1 MILSILKKII
11 GSKNNR
17 DLRRIRK
24 TVAEINSL
32 EESLK
37 LFSDKDLREKTNQF
51 RDRLASGEQLDEMLA
66 EAFATVRETSRR
78 VLAMRHF
85 DVQLIGGITLH
96 EGRIAEMRTGEGK
109 TLAAT
114 LSAYLNALPAKGV
127 HIITVNDYLAKR
139 DAQWMLPLYRALG
152 LSLGVIQSHRGGN
165 EASSFYCSADDENGL
180 TVSTRKEAYAADITY
195 GTNNEFGFDY
205 LRDNMAVSSEQ
216 LVQGELF
223 YSVIDEVDSILVD
236 EARTPLIIS
245 GKVSD
250 STKWYSDFTRIVKG
264 MKRDVHYE
272 IDEAKKQ
279 VHTTEVGVEYVESK
293 LGIKNLYENTQTN
306 FIHYLTATL
315 RAKTIFTKDVDY
327 IIADGQI
334 KIVDEFT
341 GRVLEGR
348 RYSDGLHQ
356 ALEAKENVKIQDEN
370 QTLASI
376 TYQNYFRMYENLAG
390 MTGTAKTEEEEF
402 VQIYNLE
409 VVEIPTNLPIQRSDQ
424 QDAVYKT
431 NSAKLDAVIE
441 DIKLRN
447 TKGQPILLGTVSV
460 EASEEISKLLTSKGI
475 VHNVLNAK
483 NHEEEANIV
492 AQAGRLG
499 AVTVATNMAGRG
511 VDIKLGGNPEDMAI
525 QLQIKENQQDN
536 PNFLKT
542 KIVEFES
549 KVEKEKQDVLELGG
563 LYVLGTERHESR
575 RIDNQL
581 RGRSGRQG
589 DPGESRFYISLQDDL
604 MRRFQGERIES
615 IMNKLNLPDEE
626 RIEQSMVTKSIER
639 AQAQVESLNFEIRK
653 NVLKFDQVL
662 NQQRD
667 VIYKWRRELLRSESI
682 HDLIEGWFEDVV
694 DLISKNIENYKKS
707 YESLDQFKDLVEN
720 ELSELLSD
728 AAKNKLFQNLEIND
742 NLDIEKSLKDLF
754 YDNEKQDE
762 NNFWNLARGSAL
774 SFIDQ
779 SWKDHLA
786 EMDYLRSGI
795 GLRAM
800 GQRDPLVEYQ
810 NEGYD
815 LFEELIDNVKFSVI
829 RILLNFDK
837 NLIVQKEKNID
848 DNVKE
853 KTITK
858 DKIGRNDPCYCGSG
872 KKYKKCGMVDACIKK
887 S

>member
-1 MILSILKKII
+1 MSIFKRVLSV
-11 GSKNNR
+11 GSGKLVSELN
-17 DLRRIRK
+17 D
-24 TVAEINSL
+24 VVQAINDK
-32 EESLK
+32 EKEFE
-37 LFSDKDLREKTNQF
+37 LFSDEEIKLNFQELSKKLNGDPQSIEV
-51 RDRLASGEQLDEMLA
+51 
-66 EAFATVRETSRR
+66 EAFAYIREAAKRT
-78 VLAMRHF
+78 LGQRHY
-85 DVQLIGGITLH
+85 DVQLFGGLVLL
-96 EGRIAEMRTGEGK
+96 RNKIAEMKTGEGK
-109 TLAAT
+109 TLVST
-114 LSAYLNALPAKGV
+114 LPISLMALFKKGV
-127 HIITVNDYLAKR
+127 HVVTVNEYLAKR
-139 DAQWMLPLYRALG
+139 DAEWMSPIYNFLG
-152 LSLGVIQSHRGGN
+152 LEV
-165 EASSFYCSADDENGL
+165 GL
-180 TVSTRKEAYAADITY
+180 IHSNQDPAEKNQAYKKDITY

-205 LRDNMAVSSEQ
+205 LRDNMAISREQ

-250 STKWYSDFTRIVKG
+250 STKWYSEFTKIVKG
-264 MKRDVHYE
+264 MKRDIHYE

-279 VHTTEVGVEYVESK
+279 VHTTELGVEYVESK
-293 LGIKNLYENTQTN
+293 LGISNLYENTKTN

-315 RAKTIFTKDVDY
+315 RAKTIYLKDVDY
-327 IIADGQI
+327 IIEDGQI

-409 VVEIPTNLPIQRSDQ
+409 VVEIPTNLPVQRVDQ

-431 NSAKLDAVIE
+431 NKAKLEAVIE
-441 DIKLRN
+441 DIRIRN
-447 TKGQPILLGTVSV
+447 QNGQPILLGTVSV
-460 EASEEISKLLTSKGI
+460 EASEEISKILTSKGI
-475 VHNVLNAK
+475 IHNVLNAK
-483 NHEEEANIV
+483 NHEQEANII
-492 AQAGRLG
+492 AQAGKLG

-511 VDIKLGGNPEDMAI
+511 VDIKLGGNADEMAL
-525 QLQIKENQQDN
+525 QLQIKEEKLEN
-536 PNFLKT
+536 PNYLIS
-542 KIVEFES
+542 KIKELEDN
-549 KVEKEKQDVLELGG
+549 VEKEKDKVLSLGG

-589 DPGESRFYISLQDDL
+589 DPGESRFYISLQDEL

-615 IMNKLNLPDEE
+615 IMNKLNLPDDE

-667 VIYKWRRELLRSESI
+667 VIYKWRRELLRSENISS
-682 HDLIEGWFEDVV
+682 LIEGWLSDVLETV
-694 DLISKNIENYKKS
+694 ANNIESFKKS
-707 YESLDQFKDLVEN
+707 YDNLEHFNELVEN
-720 ELSELLSD
+720 ELGELLSD
-728 AAKNKLFQNLEIND
+728 LVRSKFLKNLEIND
-742 NLDIEKSLKDLF
+742 DLDIYKDLENLF
-754 YDNEKQDE
+754 YDNENQDKE
-762 NNFWNLARGSAL
+762 NFWRLARGSAL

-779 SWKDHLA
+779 SWKDHLS

-815 LFEELIDNVKFSVI
+815 LFEELINNVKFSVI

-837 NLIVQKEKNID
+837 TFIVQKEKNID
-848 DNVKE
+848 DNVKD
-853 KTITK
+853 KVIAK

-872 KKYKKCGMVDACIKK
+872 KKFKKCGLVDKCIKK

>member
-1 MILSILKKII
+1 MSIFKRVLSV
-11 GSKNNR
+11 GSGKLVSELN
-17 DLRRIRK
+17 D
-24 TVAEINSL
+24 VVQAINDK
-32 EESLK
+32 EKEFE
-37 LFSDKDLREKTNQF
+37 LFSDEEIKLNFQELSKKLNGDPQSIEV
-51 RDRLASGEQLDEMLA
+51 
-66 EAFATVRETSRR
+66 EAFAYIREAAKRT
-78 VLAMRHF
+78 LGQRHY
-85 DVQLIGGITLH
+85 DVQLFGGLVLL
-96 EGRIAEMRTGEGK
+96 RNKIAEMKTGEGK
-109 TLAAT
+109 TLVST
-114 LSAYLNALPAKGV
+114 LPISLMALFKKGV
-127 HIITVNDYLAKR
+127 HVVTVNEYLAKR
-139 DAQWMLPLYRALG
+139 DAEWMSPIYNFLG
-152 LSLGVIQSHRGGN
+152 LEV
-165 EASSFYCSADDENGL
+165 GL
-180 TVSTRKEAYAADITY
+180 IHSNQDPAEKNQAYKKDITY

-205 LRDNMAVSSEQ
+205 LRDNMAISREQ

-250 STKWYSDFTRIVKG
+250 STKWYSEFTKIVKG
-264 MKRDVHYE
+264 MKRDIHYE

-279 VHTTEVGVEYVESK
+279 VHTTELGVEYVESK
-293 LGIKNLYENTQTN
+293 LGISNLYENTKTN

-315 RAKTIFTKDVDY
+315 RAKTIYLKDVDY
-327 IIADGQI
+327 IIEDGQI

-409 VVEIPTNLPIQRSDQ
+409 VVEIPTNLPVQRVDQ

-431 NSAKLDAVIE
+431 NKAKLEAVIE
-441 DIKLRN
+441 DIRIRN
-447 TKGQPILLGTVSV
+447 QNGQPILLGTVSV
-460 EASEEISKLLTSKGI
+460 EASEEISKILTSKGI
-475 VHNVLNAK
+475 IHNVLNAK
-483 NHEEEANIV
+483 NHEQEANII
-492 AQAGRLG
+492 AQAGKLG

-511 VDIKLGGNPEDMAI
+511 VDIKLGGNADEMAL
-525 QLQIKENQQDN
+525 QLQIKEEKLEN
-536 PNFLKT
+536 PNYLIS
-542 KIVEFES
+542 KIKELEDN
-549 KVEKEKQDVLELGG
+549 VEKEKEKVLSLGG

-589 DPGESRFYISLQDDL
+589 DPGESRFYISLQDEL

-615 IMNKLNLPDEE
+615 IMNKLNLPDDE

-667 VIYKWRRELLRSESI
+667 VIYKWRRELLRSENISS
-682 HDLIEGWFEDVV
+682 LIEGWLSDVLETV
-694 DLISKNIENYKKS
+694 ANNIESFKKS
-707 YESLDQFKDLVEN
+707 YDNLEHFNELVEN
-720 ELSELLSD
+720 ELGELLSD
-728 AAKNKLFQNLEIND
+728 LVRSKFLKNLEIND
-742 NLDIEKSLKDLF
+742 DLDIYKDLENLF
-754 YDNEKQDE
+754 YDNENQDKE
-762 NNFWNLARGSAL
+762 NFWRLARGSAL

-779 SWKDHLA
+779 SWKDHLS

-815 LFEELIDNVKFSVI
+815 LFEELINNVKFSVI

-837 NLIVQKEKNID
+837 TFIVQKENNID
-848 DNVKE
+848 DNVKD
-853 KTITK
+853 KVIAK

-872 KKYKKCGMVDACIKK
+872 KKFKKCGLVDKCIKK

>member
-1 MILSILKKII
+1 MSIFKKVLSVGSGKLASELNNIVDAINDKEQEFEKLSDEEIKTNFQNLSNQLTDSPLSIE
-11 GSKNNR
+11 
-17 DLRRIRK
+17 
-24 TVAEINSL
+24 V
-32 EESLK
+32 
-37 LFSDKDLREKTNQF
+37 
-51 RDRLASGEQLDEMLA
+51 
-66 EAFATVRETSRR
+66 EAFAYTREAAKRTIGQ
-78 VLAMRHF
+78 RHY
-85 DVQLIGGITLH
+85 DVQIFGGLVLLRNKIT
-96 EGRIAEMRTGEGK
+96 EMKTGEGK
-109 TLAAT
+109 TLVST
-114 LSAYLNALPAKGV
+114 LPISLMALFKKGV
-127 HIITVNDYLAKR
+127 HVVTVNEYLAKR
-139 DAQWMLPLYRALG
+139 DAEWMSPIYDFLG
-152 LSLGVIQSHRGGN
+152 LEV
-165 EASSFYCSADDENGL
+165 GL
-180 TVSTRKEAYAADITY
+180 IHSNQEPVDKALAYKKDITY

-205 LRDNMAVSSEQ
+205 LRDNMAVASEQ
-216 LVQGELF
+216 LVQGDLF

-279 VHTTEVGVEYVESK
+279 VHTTEAGVEYVESK
-293 LGIKNLYENTQTN
+293 LGITNLYENTQTN

-327 IIADGQI
+327 IVSDGQI

-409 VVEIPTNLPIQRSDQ
+409 VIEIPTNLPIQRMDQ

-441 DIKLRN
+441 DIKIRN
-447 TKGQPILLGTVSV
+447 NNGQPILLGTVSV
-460 EASEEISKLLTSKGI
+460 EASEEISKILTSKGI

-483 NHEEEANIV
+483 NHEQEANII

-511 VDIKLGGNPEDMAI
+511 VDIKLGGNPEEMAI

-536 PNFLKT
+536 PSFLKS
-542 KIVEFES
+542 KILEFES
-549 KVEKEKQDVLELGG
+549 KVEQEKQDVLALGG

-682 HDLIEGWFEDVV
+682 HELIQGWFEDVI
-694 DLISKNIENYKKS
+694 DIISKNIENYKKS
-707 YESLDQFKDLVEN
+707 YESLNQFRDLVEN

-728 AAKNKLFQNLEIND
+728 SSKNKLFQNLEIND
-742 NLDIEKSLKDLF
+742 NLDIEKSLKNLF

-829 RILLNFDK
+829 RLLLNFDK
-837 NLIVQKEKNID
+837 NLIVKKENNIGD
-848 DNVKE
+848 KVED
-853 KTITK
+853 KTIIK

-872 KKYKKCGMVDACIKK
+872 KKYKKCGMVNACIKK

>member
-1 MILSILKKII
+1 MSIFKKVLSV
-11 GSKNNR
+11 GSGKLASELN
-17 DLRRIRK
+17 D
-24 TVAEINSL
+24 VVQAINDK
-32 EESLK
+32 EKEFE
-37 LFSDKDLREKTNQF
+37 LFSDEEIKVNFQDLSKKLNGDPQNIEV
-51 RDRLASGEQLDEMLA
+51 
-66 EAFATVRETSRR
+66 EAFAYIREAAKRT
-78 VLAMRHF
+78 LGQRHY
-85 DVQLIGGITLH
+85 DVQIFGGLVLL
-96 EGRIAEMRTGEGK
+96 RNKIAEMKTGEGK
-109 TLAAT
+109 TLVST
-114 LSAYLNALPAKGV
+114 LPISLMALFKKGV
-127 HIITVNDYLAKR
+127 HVVTVNDYLAKR
-139 DAQWMLPLYRALG
+139 DAEWMSPIYNFLG
-152 LSLGVIQSHRGGN
+152 LEV
-165 EASSFYCSADDENGL
+165 GL
-180 TVSTRKEAYAADITY
+180 IHSNQDPEEKNKAYKKDITY

-205 LRDNMAVSSEQ
+205 LRDNMAISSEQ

-250 STKWYSDFTRIVKG
+250 STKWYSEFTKIVKG
-264 MKRDVHYE
+264 MKRDIHYE

-279 VHTTEVGVEYVESK
+279 VHTTEIGVEYVESK
-293 LGIKNLYENTQTN
+293 LGISNLYENTKTN
-306 FIHYLTATL
+306 FIHYLTSTL
-315 RAKTIFTKDVDY
+315 RAKTIFVKDVDY
-327 IIADGQI
+327 IVADGQI

-409 VVEIPTNLPIQRSDQ
+409 VVEIPTNLPIQRTDQ

-431 NSAKLDAVIE
+431 NKAKLDAVIQ
-441 DIKLRN
+441 DIQLRN
-447 TKGQPILLGTVSV
+447 QNGQPILLGTVSV
-460 EASEEISKLLTSKGI
+460 EASEEISKILTSKGI

-483 NHEEEANIV
+483 NHEQEANII
-492 AQAGRLG
+492 AQAGKLG

-511 VDIKLGGNPEDMAI
+511 VDIKLGGNPEEMAL
-525 QLQIKENQQDN
+525 QLQINENELDN
-536 PNFLKT
+536 TNYLKS
-542 KIVEFES
+542 KILELEES
-549 KVEKEKQDVLELGG
+549 VEKEKEEVLSLGG

-589 DPGESRFYISLQDDL
+589 DPGESRFYISLQDEL

-667 VIYKWRRELLRSESI
+667 VIYKWRRELLRSENI
-682 HDLIEGWFEDVV
+682 NELIESWLEDV
-694 DLISKNIENYKKS
+694 LEIIANNIESYKKS
-707 YESLDQFKDLVEN
+707 YENPEHFNELVDN

-728 AAKNKLFQNLEIND
+728 SVKSKFLKDIEIND
-742 NLDIEKSLKDLF
+742 NLDIFKDLENLF
-754 YDNEKQDE
+754 DYNKKQDSD
-762 NNFWNLARGSAL
+762 NFWNLARGSAL

-779 SWKDHLA
+779 SWKDHLS

-815 LFEELIDNVKFSVI
+815 LFEELINNVKFSVI

-837 NLIVQKEKNID
+837 TLIVQKEKNID

-853 KTITK
+853 KVITK

-872 KKYKKCGMVDACIKK
+872 KKYKKCGLVNKCIKK

>member
-1 MILSILKKII
+1 MSIFKKVLSVGSGKLASELNTIVDEINDKEQEFEKLSDEEIKTNFQNLSNQLKDSPLSIE
-11 GSKNNR
+11 
-17 DLRRIRK
+17 
-24 TVAEINSL
+24 V
-32 EESLK
+32 
-37 LFSDKDLREKTNQF
+37 
-51 RDRLASGEQLDEMLA
+51 
-66 EAFATVRETSRR
+66 EAFAYTREAAKRTIGQ
-78 VLAMRHF
+78 RHY
-85 DVQLIGGITLH
+85 DVQIFGGLVLLRNKIT
-96 EGRIAEMRTGEGK
+96 EMKTGEGK
-109 TLAAT
+109 TLVST
-114 LSAYLNALPAKGV
+114 LPISLMALFKKGV
-127 HIITVNDYLAKR
+127 HVVTVNEYLAKR
-139 DAQWMLPLYRALG
+139 DAEWMSPIYEFLG
-152 LSLGVIQSHRGGN
+152 LKV
-165 EASSFYCSADDENGL
+165 GL
-180 TVSTRKEAYAADITY
+180 IYSNQDPQDKAAAYKKDITY

-264 MKRDVHYE
+264 MKRDIHYE

-279 VHTTEVGVEYVESK
+279 VHTTEAGVEYVESK
-293 LGIKNLYENTQTN
+293 LGITNLYENTQTN

-327 IIADGQI
+327 IVADGQI

-390 MTGTAKTEEEEF
+390 MTGTAKTEEDELI
-402 VQIYNLE
+402 QIYNLE
-409 VVEIPTNLPIQRSDQ
+409 VIDIPTNVPIARDDK

-431 NSAKLDAVIE
+431 RKAKINAVIE
-441 DIKLRN
+441 DINDRN
-447 TKGQPILLGTVSV
+447 KEGQPILLGTVSV
-460 EASEEISKLLTSKGI
+460 ESSEELSKALTNKGI
-475 VHNVLNAK
+475 KHSVLNAK
-483 NHEEEANIV
+483 NHEQEASIV

-499 AVTVATNMAGRG
+499 SVTVATNMAGRG
-511 VDIKLGGNPEDMAI
+511 VDIKLGGNPEEMAFLTAKNENKLEDDKY
-525 QLQIKENQQDN
+525 LQQ
-536 PNFLKT
+536 KT
-542 KIVEFES
+542 DEY
-549 KVEKEKQDVLELGG
+549 EKQSIEEKNKVLSLGG

-589 DPGESRFYISLQDDL
+589 DPGESRFYISLEDDL
-604 MRRFQGERIES
+604 MRRFQGERIQS
-615 IMNKLNLPDEE
+615 IMDKLNLPDEE
-626 RIEQSMVTKSIER
+626 RIEQNMVTKSIER

-662 NQQRD
+662 NQQRE
-667 VIYKWRRELLRSESI
+667 VIYKWRRNLLTSADISDLLNEWFQDIKENVSQNVEL
-682 HDLIEGWFEDVV
+682 H
-694 DLISKNIENYKKS
+694 KKS
-707 YESLDQFKDLVEN
+707 YESLEQFKDQVDE
-720 ELSELLSD
+720 ELNELLSED
-728 AAKNKLFQNLEIND
+728 NKNELLSNLKIDDSLNIGENLEALFIKN
-742 NLDIEKSLKDLF
+742 EQKDSM
-754 YDNEKQDE
+754 
-762 NNFWNLARGSAL
+762 NFWNLARAAAL

-779 SWKDHLA
+779 TWKNHLS

-810 NEGYD
+810 KEGYD
-815 LFEELIDNVKFSVI
+815 LFEELIFNVKTSVV
-829 RILLNFDK
+829 RLLLNFDGVGVSSAQK
-837 NLIVQKEKNID
+837 TKANPSNLESND
-848 DNVKE
+848 E
-853 KTITK
+853 GSK
-858 DKIGRNDPCYCGSG
+858 DFGKIGRNDPCPCGSG
-872 KKYKKCGMVDACIKK
+872 KKYKKCKMVNLCSKN
-887 S
+887 

>member
-1 MILSILKKII
+1 MSIFKKVLSV
-11 GSKNNR
+11 GSGKLATELNT
-17 DLRRIRK
+17 I
-24 TVAEINSL
+24 VAAINSK
-32 EESLK
+32 EQEFEK
-37 LFSDKDLREKTNQF
+37 FSDQEIKTNFQN
-51 RDRLASGEQLDEMLA
+51 LSEQLEDSSQNIEV
-66 EAFATVRETSRR
+66 EAFAYTREAAKRT
-78 VLAMRHF
+78 LGQRHY
-85 DVQLIGGITLH
+85 DVQIFGGLVLL
-96 EGRIAEMRTGEGK
+96 RNKIAEMKTGEGK
-109 TLAAT
+109 TLVST
-114 LSAYLNALPAKGV
+114 LPISLMALYKKGV
-127 HIITVNDYLAKR
+127 HVVTVNEYLAKR
-139 DAQWMLPLYRALG
+139 DAEWMSPIYEFLG
-152 LSLGVIQSHRGGN
+152 LEVGLIHSNQDPLDKA
-165 EASSFYCSADDENGL
+165 ASY
-180 TVSTRKEAYAADITY
+180 KKDITY

-205 LRDNMAVSSEQ
+205 LRDNMAVSNEQ

-264 MKRDVHYE
+264 MKRDIHYE

-279 VHTTEVGVEYVESK
+279 VHTTEAGVEYVESK
-293 LGIKNLYENTQTN
+293 LGITNLYENTQTN

-327 IIADGQI
+327 IVSDGQI

-409 VVEIPTNLPIQRSDQ
+409 VVEIPTNLPIQRMDQ

-431 NSAKLDAVIE
+431 NTAKLEAVIE
-441 DIKLRN
+441 DIKIRN
-447 TKGQPILLGTVSV
+447 DKGQPILLGTVSV

-483 NHEEEANIV
+483 NHEQEAHII
-492 AQAGRLG
+492 AQAGRMG

-511 VDIKLGGNPEDMAI
+511 VDIKLGGNPEEMAI
-525 QLQIKENQQDN
+525 QQQIKENQQDN
-536 PNFLKT
+536 QEFLNA
-542 KIVEFES
+542 KISEFEPE
-549 KVEKEKQDVLELGG
+549 VEKEKNRVLELGG

-667 VIYKWRRELLRSESI
+667 VIYKWRRELLRSKNI
-682 HDLIEGWFEDVV
+682 KNLIEGWFEDVADIV
-694 DLISKNIENYKKS
+694 SNNIESYKKN
-707 YESLDQFKDLVEN
+707 YETLDDFKNLVEN

-728 AAKNKLFQNLEIND
+728 VSKNKFIQKLEIND
-742 NLDIEKSLKDLF
+742 KLDIKKSLEELF
-754 YDNEKQDE
+754 YNNENQDID
-762 NNFWNLARGSAL
+762 NFWNLARGSAL

-837 NLIVQKEKNID
+837 NLIVKKEKNID

-858 DKIGRNDPCYCGSG
+858 DKIGRNDQCYCGSG

>member
-1 MILSILKKII
+1 MSIFKKVLSV
-11 GSKNNR
+11 GSGKLASELNN
-17 DLRRIRK
+17 
-24 TVAEINSL
+24 VVQAINDK
-32 EESLK
+32 EKEFE
-37 LFSDKDLREKTNQF
+37 LFSDEEIKLNFQDLSKKLNGDPQSIEV
-51 RDRLASGEQLDEMLA
+51 
-66 EAFATVRETSRR
+66 EAFAYTREAAKRT
-78 VLAMRHF
+78 LGQRHY
-85 DVQLIGGITLH
+85 DVQLFGGLVLL
-96 EGRIAEMRTGEGK
+96 RNKIAEMKTGEGK
-109 TLAAT
+109 TLVST
-114 LSAYLNALPAKGV
+114 LPISLMALFKKGV
-127 HIITVNDYLAKR
+127 HVVTVNEYLAKR
-139 DAQWMLPLYRALG
+139 DAEWMSPIYNFLG
-152 LSLGVIQSHRGGN
+152 LEV
-165 EASSFYCSADDENGL
+165 GL
-180 TVSTRKEAYAADITY
+180 IHSNQNPEEKNQAYKKDITY

-205 LRDNMAVSSEQ
+205 LRDNMAISSEQ

-250 STKWYSDFTRIVKG
+250 STKWYSEFTKIVKG

-279 VHTTEVGVEYVESK
+279 VHTTELGVEFVESK
-293 LGIKNLYENTQTN
+293 LGISNLYENTKTN

-315 RAKTIFTKDVDY
+315 RAKTIFVKDVDY
-327 IIADGQI
+327 IVSDGQI

-356 ALEAKENVKIQDEN
+356 ALEAKENVRIQDEN

-409 VVEIPTNLPIQRSDQ
+409 VVEIPTNLPIQRADQ

-431 NSAKLDAVIE
+431 NKAKLDAVIE

-447 TKGQPILLGTVSV
+447 QNGQPVLLGTVSV
-460 EASEEISKLLTSKGI
+460 EASEEISKILTSKGI

-483 NHEEEANIV
+483 NHEQEANII
-492 AQAGRLG
+492 AQAGKLG

-511 VDIKLGGNPEDMAI
+511 VDIKLGGNTEEMAL
-525 QLQIKENQQDN
+525 QLQINENQLDN
-536 PNFLKT
+536 PNYL
-542 KIVEFES
+542 ES
-549 KVEKEKQDVLELGG
+549 KISELEENVEIEKEKVLSLGG

-589 DPGESRFYISLQDDL
+589 DPGESRFYISLQDEL

-615 IMNKLNLPDEE
+615 IMTKLNLPDDE

-667 VIYKWRRELLRSESI
+667 VIYKWRRELLRSENI
-682 HDLIEGWFEDVV
+682 HSLIEGWLSDVLETV
-694 DLISKNIENYKKS
+694 ANNIDSFKKTYENLAHFN
-707 YESLDQFKDLVEN
+707 ELVEN

-728 AAKNKLFQNLEIND
+728 SVRSKLMKNLQIND
-742 NLDIEKSLKDLF
+742 DLDIYKDLEDLF
-754 YDNEKQDE
+754 TENEKQDTD
-762 NNFWNLARGSAL
+762 NFWNLARGSAL

-779 SWKDHLA
+779 SWKDHLS

-815 LFEELIDNVKFSVI
+815 LFEELINNVKFSVI

-837 NLIVQKEKNID
+837 NLIVQKDNNND

-853 KTITK
+853 KIITK

-872 KKYKKCGMVDACIKK
+872 KKYKKCGLVDKCIKK

>member
-1 MILSILKKII
+1 MSIFKKVLSVGSGKLASELNTIVEAINDKEQDFEKLSDEEIKSNFQKLSNQLSDHPLSIE
-11 GSKNNR
+11 
-17 DLRRIRK
+17 
-24 TVAEINSL
+24 V
-32 EESLK
+32 
-37 LFSDKDLREKTNQF
+37 
-51 RDRLASGEQLDEMLA
+51 
-66 EAFATVRETSRR
+66 EAFAYTREAAKRT
-78 VLAMRHF
+78 LGQRHY
-85 DVQLIGGITLH
+85 DVQLFGGLVLL
-96 EGRIAEMRTGEGK
+96 RNKIAEMKTGEGK
-109 TLAAT
+109 TLVST
-114 LSAYLNALPAKGV
+114 LPISLMALFKKGV
-127 HIITVNDYLAKR
+127 HVVTVNEYLAKR
-139 DAQWMLPLYRALG
+139 DAEWMSPIYEFLG
-152 LSLGVIQSHRGGN
+152 LEV
-165 EASSFYCSADDENGL
+165 GL
-180 TVSTRKEAYAADITY
+180 IHSNQDPTDKAAAYKKDITY

-205 LRDNMAVSSEQ
+205 LRDNMSVASEQ

-264 MKRDVHYE
+264 MKRDIHYE

-293 LGIKNLYENTQTN
+293 LGILNLYENTQTN

-327 IIADGQI
+327 IVADGQI

-409 VVEIPTNLPIQRSDQ
+409 VIEIPTNLPIQRMDQ

-431 NSAKLDAVIE
+431 NSAKLDAVIQ
-441 DIKLRN
+441 DIKVRN
-447 TKGQPILLGTVSV
+447 NNGQPILLGTVSV
-460 EASEEISKLLTSKGI
+460 EASEEISKILTTKGI

-483 NHEEEANIV
+483 NHEQEAHII

-511 VDIKLGGNPEDMAI
+511 VDIKLGGNPEEMAI
-525 QLQIKENQQDN
+525 QQQIKENQQDN
-536 PNFLKT
+536 PNYLKS
-542 KIVEFES
+542 KILEFES
-549 KVEKEKQDVLELGG
+549 KVEQEKNEVLELGG

-626 RIEQSMVTKSIER
+626 RIEQSMVSKSIER

-694 DLISKNIENYKKS
+694 DVISKNIENYKKS
-707 YESLDQFKDLVEN
+707 YESLDQFRELVEN

-728 AAKNKLFQNLEIND
+728 SSKNKLFQNLEIND
-742 NLDIEKSLKDLF
+742 SLDIEKSLKELF

-762 NNFWNLARGSAL
+762 DNFWNLARGSSL

-829 RILLNFDK
+829 RLLLNFDK
-837 NLIVQKEKNID
+837 NLIVKKENNIGD
-848 DNVKE
+848 KVED
-853 KTITK
+853 KTIIK

-872 KKYKKCGMVDACIKK
+872 KKYKKCGMVNACIKK

>member
-1 MILSILKKII
+1 MSIFKKVLSVGSGKLASELNTIVDEINDKEQEFEKLSDEEIKTNFQNLSNQLTDSPLSIE
-11 GSKNNR
+11 
-17 DLRRIRK
+17 
-24 TVAEINSL
+24 V
-32 EESLK
+32 
-37 LFSDKDLREKTNQF
+37 
-51 RDRLASGEQLDEMLA
+51 
-66 EAFATVRETSRR
+66 EAFAYTREAAKRTIGQ
-78 VLAMRHF
+78 RHY
-85 DVQLIGGITLH
+85 DVQIFGGLVLLRNKIT
-96 EGRIAEMRTGEGK
+96 EMKTGEGK
-109 TLAAT
+109 TLVST
-114 LSAYLNALPAKGV
+114 LPISLMALFKKGV
-127 HIITVNDYLAKR
+127 HVVTVNEYLAKR
-139 DAQWMLPLYRALG
+139 DAEWMSPIYEFLG
-152 LSLGVIQSHRGGN
+152 LEVGLIHSNQDPVDK
-165 EASSFYCSADDENGL
+165 AS
-180 TVSTRKEAYAADITY
+180 AYKKDITY

-205 LRDNMAVSSEQ
+205 LRDNMAVASEQ
-216 LVQGELF
+216 LVQGDLF

-279 VHTTEVGVEYVESK
+279 VHTTEAGVEYVESK
-293 LGIKNLYENTQTN
+293 LGINNLYENTQTN

-327 IIADGQI
+327 IVSDGQI

-390 MTGTAKTEEEEF
+390 MTGTAKTEEEEL

-409 VVEIPTNLPIQRSDQ
+409 VVEIPTNLPIQRMDQ

-441 DIKLRN
+441 DIKIRN
-447 TKGQPILLGTVSV
+447 NNGQPILLGTVSV
-460 EASEEISKLLTSKGI
+460 EASEEISKILTSKGI

-483 NHEEEANIV
+483 NHEQEANII

-511 VDIKLGGNPEDMAI
+511 VDIKLGGNPEEMAI

-536 PNFLKT
+536 PSFLKS
-542 KIVEFES
+542 KILEFES
-549 KVEKEKQDVLELGG
+549 KVEQEKQDVLASGG

-667 VIYKWRRELLRSESI
+667 VIYKWRRELLRSESV

-694 DLISKNIENYKKS
+694 DLISKNIENYKKN

-728 AAKNKLFQNLEIND
+728 ASKNKLFQNL
-742 NLDIEKSLKDLF
+742 
-754 YDNEKQDE
+754 
-762 NNFWNLARGSAL
+762 
-774 SFIDQ
+774 
-779 SWKDHLA
+779 
-786 EMDYLRSGI
+786 
-795 GLRAM
+795 
-800 GQRDPLVEYQ
+800 
-810 NEGYD
+810 
-815 LFEELIDNVKFSVI
+815 
-829 RILLNFDK
+829 
-837 NLIVQKEKNID
+837 
-848 DNVKE
+848 
-853 KTITK
+853 TIF
-858 DKIGRNDPCYCGSG
+858 
-872 KKYKKCGMVDACIKK
+872 
-887 S
+887 

>member
-1 MILSILKKII
+1 MSIFKRVLSV
-11 GSKNNR
+11 GSGKLASELN
-17 DLRRIRK
+17 D
-24 TVAEINSL
+24 VVQAINDK
-32 EESLK
+32 EKEFE
-37 LFSDKDLREKTNQF
+37 LFSDEEIKLNFQELSKKLNGDPQSIEV
-51 RDRLASGEQLDEMLA
+51 
-66 EAFATVRETSRR
+66 EAFAYIREAAKRT
-78 VLAMRHF
+78 LGQRHY
-85 DVQLIGGITLH
+85 DVQLFGGLVLL
-96 EGRIAEMRTGEGK
+96 RNKIAEMKTGEGK
-109 TLAAT
+109 TLVST
-114 LSAYLNALPAKGV
+114 LPISLMALFKKGV
-127 HIITVNDYLAKR
+127 HVVTVNEYLAKR
-139 DAQWMLPLYRALG
+139 DAEWMSPIYNFLG
-152 LSLGVIQSHRGGN
+152 LEV
-165 EASSFYCSADDENGL
+165 GL
-180 TVSTRKEAYAADITY
+180 IHSNQDPAEKNQAYKKDITY

-205 LRDNMAVSSEQ
+205 LRDNMAISKEQ

-250 STKWYSDFTRIVKG
+250 STKWYSEFTKIVKG
-264 MKRDVHYE
+264 MKRDIHYE

-279 VHTTEVGVEYVESK
+279 VHTTELGVEYVESK
-293 LGIKNLYENTQTN
+293 LGISNLYENTKTN

-315 RAKTIFTKDVDY
+315 RAKTIYVKDVDY
-327 IIADGQI
+327 IIGDGQI

-390 MTGTAKTEEEEF
+390 MTGTAKTEEDEF

-409 VVEIPTNLPIQRSDQ
+409 VVEIPTNLPVQRVDQ

-431 NSAKLDAVIE
+431 NKAKLEAVIE
-441 DIKLRN
+441 DIKIRN
-447 TKGQPILLGTVSV
+447 QKGQPILLGTVSV
-460 EASEEISKLLTSKGI
+460 EASEEISKILTSKGI

-483 NHEEEANIV
+483 NHEQEANII
-492 AQAGRLG
+492 AQAGKLG

-511 VDIKLGGNPEDMAI
+511 VDIKLGGNADEMAL
-525 QLQIKENQQDN
+525 QLQINEEKLEN
-536 PNFLKT
+536 PNYLKS
-542 KIVEFES
+542 KIKKLEDN
-549 KVEKEKQDVLELGG
+549 VEKEKEKVLSLGG

-589 DPGESRFYISLQDDL
+589 DPGESRFYISLQDEL

-615 IMNKLNLPDEE
+615 IMNKLNLPDDE

-667 VIYKWRRELLRSESI
+667 VIYKWRRELLRSENISS
-682 HDLIEGWFEDVV
+682 LIEGWLSDVLETV
-694 DLISKNIENYKKS
+694 ANNIESFKKS
-707 YESLDQFKDLVEN
+707 YENLEHFNELVEN
-720 ELSELLSD
+720 ELGELLSD
-728 AAKNKLFQNLEIND
+728 LARGKFLKNLEIND
-742 NLDIEKSLKDLF
+742 DLDIYKDLENLF
-754 YDNEKQDE
+754 NDNENQDKE
-762 NNFWNLARGSAL
+762 NFWRLARGSAL

-815 LFEELIDNVKFSVI
+815 LFEELINNVKFSVI

-837 NLIVQKEKNID
+837 TLIVQKEKNID
-848 DNVKE
+848 DNVKD
-853 KTITK
+853 KVIAK

-872 KKYKKCGMVDACIKK
+872 KKFKKCGLVDKCIKK

>member
-1 MILSILKKII
+1 
-11 GSKNNR
+11 
-17 DLRRIRK
+17 
-24 TVAEINSL
+24 
-32 EESLK
+32 
-37 LFSDKDLREKTNQF
+37 
-51 RDRLASGEQLDEMLA
+51 
-66 EAFATVRETSRR
+66 
-78 VLAMRHF
+78 
-85 DVQLIGGITLH
+85 
-96 EGRIAEMRTGEGK
+96 
-109 TLAAT
+109 
-114 LSAYLNALPAKGV
+114 
-127 HIITVNDYLAKR
+127 
-139 DAQWMLPLYRALG
+139 
-152 LSLGVIQSHRGGN
+152 
-165 EASSFYCSADDENGL
+165 
-180 TVSTRKEAYAADITY
+180 
-195 GTNNEFGFDY
+195 
-205 LRDNMAVSSEQ
+205 
-216 LVQGELF
+216 
-223 YSVIDEVDSILVD
+223 
-236 EARTPLIIS
+236 
-245 GKVSD
+245 
-250 STKWYSDFTRIVKG
+250 
-264 MKRDVHYE
+264 
-272 IDEAKKQ
+272 
-279 VHTTEVGVEYVESK
+279 
-293 LGIKNLYENTQTN
+293 
-306 FIHYLTATL
+306 
-315 RAKTIFTKDVDY
+315 
-327 IIADGQI
+327 
-334 KIVDEFT
+334 
-341 GRVLEGR
+341 
-348 RYSDGLHQ
+348 
-356 ALEAKENVKIQDEN
+356 
-370 QTLASI
+370 
-376 TYQNYFRMYENLAG
+376 MYENLAG

-409 VVEIPTNLPIQRSDQ
+409 VVEIPTNLPIQRMDQ

-431 NSAKLDAVIE
+431 NTAKLNAVIE
-441 DIKLRN
+441 DIKIRN
-447 TKGQPILLGTVSV
+447 EKGQPILLGTVSV
-460 EASEEISKLLTSKGI
+460 EASEEISKILTSKGI

-483 NHEEEANIV
+483 NHEQEAHII

-511 VDIKLGGNPEDMAI
+511 VDIKLGGNPEEMAI
-525 QLQIKENQQDN
+525 QQQINENQQDN
-536 PNFLKT
+536 PNFLES
-542 KIVEFES
+542 KILEFES
-549 KVEKEKQDVLELGG
+549 QVEEEKQNVLELGG

-667 VIYKWRRELLRSESI
+667 VIYKWRRELLRSEKI
-682 HDLIEGWFEDVV
+682 NDLIESWLSDVLNTV
-694 DLISKNIENYKKS
+694 ANNVESYKKS
-707 YESLDQFKDLVEN
+707 YENLEHFQELVEN

-728 AAKNKLFQNLEIND
+728 VSRNKFIKNLQINDDLDIYKNLE
-742 NLDIEKSLKDLF
+742 DLF
-754 YDNEKQDE
+754 RENEIQDQS
-762 NNFWNLARGSAL
+762 NFWNLARGSAL

-779 SWKDHLA
+779 LWKDHLS

-815 LFEELIDNVKFSVI
+815 LFEDLINNVKFSVI

-872 KKYKKCGMVDACIKK
+872 RKYKKCGLVDKCIKK